1 LRNRPVSATQRAIER
16 VTHGKTTDEATGE
29 TRSSQTRSIMRWAS
43 ARLGP
48 PPTPARRPDRPQAE
62 NQQGVTHVA
71 SNTSKTARASVR
83 AGQATGGALSVL
95 GEFKYVIPLN
105 SGKHAYVRNLT
116 NGKTVHLRT
125 DSDAFVEEIRVLA
138 GAGHGPKIRI
148 ELDALAAANP
158 THGWDATAKRL
169 IDAGVFDLATA

>member
-1 LRNRPVSATQRAIER
+1 
-16 VTHGKTTDEATGE
+16 
-29 TRSSQTRSIMRWAS
+29 
-43 ARLGP
+43 
-48 PPTPARRPDRPQAE
+48 
-62 NQQGVTHVA
+62 VA

-83 AGQATGGALSVL
+83 AGQAGQGGALSVL

-138 GAGHGPKIRI
+138 AAGHAAKIRA
-148 ELDALAAANP
+148 ELNGLAAAHP
-158 THGWDATAKRL
+158 GDGWDKTEKRL
-169 IDAGVFDLATA
+169 VEAGVFEG